1 MLHTRRAPLG
11 PRPVA
16 AGALA
21 LALLAAPA
29 AAQTDY
35 YNTDHGRPLDT
46 EDYLA
51 VERYA
56 LELQAA
62 PLRVERAPGGSYS
75 WGVEPALS
83 YGLLPRT
90 HLEVGIPLVAVDGGV
105 ASRSASGLAGID
117 LSLFHQLNVETAIP
131 GLAVVGEALL
141 PAGALG
147 PDRAYLSAKGIATRT
162 LSWVRLHANA
172 RYTLGS
178 ALPALGEGG
187 GAAELSRWSA
197 GVAADRTFPLRS
209 TLVAAE
215 LQLRDPLRAGE
226 DVELAST
233 VGVRY
238 QVSPRWN
245 VDGGAGRRLTGD
257 DQGWY
262 ATFGGSYAFGLAFLI
277 PDRSPR

>member
-1 MLHTRRAPLG
+1 MLHTRRALSG
-11 PRPVA
+11 ARPVA

-62 PLRVERAPGGSYS
+62 PLRVERARGGSYS
-75 WGVEPALS
+75 WGIEPALS
-83 YGLLPRT
+83 YGVLPRT
-90 HLEVGIPLVAVDGGV
+90 HLEVGLPLVAQDG
-105 ASRSASGLAGID
+105 AAARAASGLAGID
-117 LSLFHQLNVETAIP
+117 LSLFHQLNVETALP
-131 GLAVVGEALL
+131 GLAVVGEALI
-141 PAGALG
+141 PAGGLG
-147 PDRAYLSAKGIATRT
+147 PERAYLSAKGIATRT
-162 LSWVRLHANA
+162 LSWARLHANA
-172 RYTLGS
+172 RYTFGP
-178 ALPALGEGG
+178 ALPAVGGDG
-187 GAAELSRWSA
+187 GAAELSRWTA

-209 TLVAAE
+209 ALVGAE

-226 DVELAST
+226 DVELAT
-233 VGVRY
+233 TLGVRY

-245 VDGGAGRRLTGD
+245 VDGGAGRRLTGG

-262 ATFGGSYAFGLAFLI
+262 ATVGGSYAFGLAFLI
-277 PDRSPR
+277 PDPSSR